1 MTPARQ
7 AARAFYLAAKS
18 ELVRADQPHGVRAI
32 AAIVK
37 CDALPQYTTPNG
49 RLESWGQVC
58 RWVMRWNE
66 YAQEH
71 YHVEAEPWIK
81 DRIGHRFT
89 GREGRKLAAL
99 A

>member
-71 YHVEAEPWIK
+71 DMAQLELRVGPTISCGP
-81 DRIGHRFT
+81 RSRRRC
-89 GREGRKLAAL
+89 GR
-99 A
+99 